1 MSLQYF
7 YEKLDPHE
15 KLDLAVVA
23 ANTALRKLLA
33 QEVADLDD
41 QLANMQTPA
50 SVVAGAQEFA
60 IQYSKRAKQKLF
72 LLELLSVLD
81 TSLKLLTDT
90 HGD

>member
-1 MSLQYF
+1 MSLQYL

-23 ANTALRKLLA
+23 ANTSLRKLLA
-33 QEVADLDD
+33 QEVADLDA

-50 SVVAGAQEFA
+50 NVVVGAQEFA

-72 LLELLSVLD
+72 LYELLSVLD
-81 TSLKLLTDT
+81 TSLKLLTEP